1 MKATALLLVAL
12 AFVAQ
17 PAFSQSAD
25 NPLDTRIFK
34 NGLWFGAGGNWSF
47 VDPDFS
53 GADDDDD
60 IGFSATV
67 GWQFA
72 NYFGVNARYK
82 DLGEFS
88 VSDVP
93 GVDVDV
99 EVDGFTV
106 GLNAGYPITG
116 RIAVIGGLGYYTFD
130 TEYDVSV
137 SGPAVPPGFSIS
149 ETDDEDGLYASIGGA
164 TQIGRIIIS
173 PEFVWYDT
181 DDADLYSFEINFFW
195 KTEIGN

>member
-1 MKATALLLVAL
+1 MKATAFLLVAL
-12 AFVAQ
+12 AFIAQ
-17 PAFSQSAD
+17 PALAQSSS

-34 NGLWFGAGGNWSF
+34 NGLWFGAGGNWNF

-67 GWQFA
+67 GWQFL
-72 NYFGVNARYK
+72 NYFGINARYK

-93 GVDVDV
+93 GVGVDV
-99 EVDGFTV
+99 EVDGFTI
-106 GLNAGYPITG
+106 GANAGYPITG
-116 RIAVIGGLGYYTFD
+116 RIALIGGLGYYDFD
-130 TEYDVSV
+130 TDFDIND
-137 SGPAVPPGFSIS
+137 PGGVLGTSS
-149 ETDDEDGLYASIGGA
+149 SLTDSEDGIYASIGGA
-164 TQIGRIIIS
+164 TQIGRFIIS

-181 DDADLYSFEINFFW
+181 DDTDLYSFEINFFW

>member
-1 MKATALLLVAL
+1 MKATAILLAAL
-12 AFVAQ
+12 AFAAQ
-17 PAFSQSAD
+17 PAFAQSSND
-25 NPLDTRIFK
+25 PLETRIFK
-34 NGLWFGAGGNWSF
+34 NGLWFGAGGIWSDL
-47 VDPDFS
+47 DPDIS

-60 IGFSATV
+60 IGFSGTI

-88 VSDVP
+88 IGSGADI
-93 GVDVDV
+93 

-106 GLNAGYPITG
+106 GANAGYPITG
-116 RIAVIGGLGYYTFD
+116 RIAIIGGAGYYDFD
-130 TEYDVSV
+130 TELSGSSV
-137 SGPAVPPGFSIS
+137 SGNFS
-149 ETDDEDGLYASIGGA
+149 DDDNGLYLSVGGA
-164 TQIGRIIIS
+164 TQIGRFIIS

-181 DDADLYSFEINFFW
+181 DDADLYSLELNFFW